1 MVSRARITV
10 WFWIP
15 VLLLLGAC
23 GSNSPGN
30 TSELHARVEQLEK
43 SVRVLEVVL
52 GNRMSEL
59 ERSSREVVGTV
70 DSLGVRNIQGLEFEL
85 ATIRQSIM
93 DVDALVKKTK

>member
-1 MVSRARITV
+1 
-10 WFWIP
+10 
-15 VLLLLGAC
+15 
-23 GSNSPGN
+23 
-30 TSELHARVEQLEK
+30 
-43 SVRVLEVVL
+43 
-52 GNRMSEL
+52 MSEL